1 MKLVAIVG
9 SNASFSYNRLLLQF
23 IKERFGQAFAL
34 EILEIKELPLFNQD
48 SSAADCP
55 LIQKLNEDILNADGI
70 IIATAEHNQT
80 ITASLKSMLEW
91 LSYQLHPFK
100 NKPVMIVGASY
111 YNQGTSHAQEHLRQ
125 ILNAPGLDAWVMPG
139 NEFFLG
145 NASEVFD
152 ENNQIKDDDTVIYL
166 AQCLQHFIRYV
177 TVVQELKGDSIQ
189 LSDAFSG
196 ASESVQ
202 EDSAASAML
211 EKQLSLQKKET
222 NTPFERALDKTYGP
236 ALKDT
241 LEDPFDKDLDAQYK
255 AIKKQP
261 IPFEKALDNI
271 FGKDLGIETTDLL
284 DNLLR

>member
-1 MKLVAIVG
+1 M
-9 SNASFSYNRLLLQF
+9 S
-23 IKERFGQAFAL
+23 
-34 EILEIKELPLFNQD
+34 
-48 SSAADCP
+48 
-55 LIQKLNEDILNADGI
+55 
-70 IIATAEHNQT
+70 
-80 ITASLKSMLEW
+80 
-91 LSYQLHPFK
+91 
-100 NKPVMIVGASY
+100 
-111 YNQGTSHAQEHLRQ
+111 
-125 ILNAPGLDAWVMPG
+125 G

-166 AQCLQHFIRYV
+166 AQCLQRFIRYV

-189 LSDAFSG
+189 LSDAISG

-211 EKQLSLQKKET
+211 EKRLSLQKKET

-271 FGKDLGIETTDLL
+271 FGKDLGIETTDPLDALL
-284 DNLLR
+284 K